1 MKHVRLM
8 SKQLPQ
14 MAEDKGNCLQ
24 GLWCDL
30 ACKGLEKFGCSC
42 DTYLQE

>member
-14 MAEDKGNCLQ
+14 MAEDKSFLGELS
-24 GLWCDL
+24 WCNL

-42 DTYLQE
+42 DTY